1 MGLDRASFWEM
12 TLREF
17 LNAWIGAAEDRSE
30 RAEATRDIVFSA
42 HRFSA
47 SATAMSKEASRKI
60 ARHKFPWE
68 RGGNGK
74 PQPLN
79 YDSMK
84 GFFNMISTK
93 DDG

>member
-1 MGLDRASFWEM
+1 MLPADFWLMCEGYSKYH
-12 TLREF
+12 TKE
-17 LNAWIGAAEDRSE
+17 I
-30 RAEATRDIVFSA
+30 EAIRDIVFSA

-60 ARHKFPWE
+60 GRHRFPWE
-68 RGGNGK
+68 KSGNGK

-79 YDSMK
+79 YDNMK